1 MSLFTT
7 THNTFEGKLPDEEVM
22 LLTRKHWIVVAIPL
36 GIAVLLSFLP
46 FGAYSYLSYLTDT
59 LGFPITPALYRFL
72 VALFYLILWH
82 AVFYTIMLYTLNTV
96 IITNKRII
104 EHEQRG
110 FFNHNVHALELHRVQ
125 DISVHTVGLLA
136 ALLHFGTLEVQSAG
150 TQNKFI
156 FPNLPD
162 PLRVK
167 NILMEAKRNN

>member
-7 THNTFEGKLPDEEVM
+7 THNTFEGKLPDEEVL
-22 LLTRKHWIVVAIPL
+22 LLTRKHWIAVAIPL
-36 GIAVLLSFLP
+36 GAAALLSLLP
-46 FGAYSYLSYLTDT
+46 FIAYSYLTEILR
-59 LGFPITPALYRFL
+59 FPVTPALYRFL

-82 AVFYTIMLYTLNTV
+82 AVFYAIMLYALNTV

-110 FFNHNVHALELHRVQ
+110 FFNHNVHALELYRVQ

-136 ALLHFGTLEVQSAG
+136 ALLRFGTLEVQSAG
-150 TQNKFI
+150 TQNKFV
-156 FPNLPD
+156 FPTIPD